1 MPADDFFDRTEFVQY
16 FRDETDELLQSIEGD
31 LLRLEQFVDADAVD
45 AELVN
50 SLFRALHTIK
60 GSAGM
65 LQFTAVQLVAHALEN
80 VFDLLRKDRM
90 PLTESGITLLF
101 DGRDLLNA
109 LVRAAVGG
117 GVEPAGVAEYLARL
131 DAFAGVYEETAQA
144 IEGPRNDDEADEE
157 LRPVDDAQVSAF
169 EAEVA
174 RLLAQA
180 EAAQAAVDD
189 LFAAPLASAPALAVP
204 ELAPH
209 PVPDPR
215 AVAPAAA
222 ASGRARPV
230 SAKNQTIRVDIER
243 LDNLLNLVG
252 ELVINRTRISDIAA
266 TLGRELGTN
275 GRAGSDVSASLA
287 KDLSESSALLAR
299 TTNEIQ
305 ESIMKVRMV
314 PIGQVFDRFPR
325 VVRDLAKARGKE
337 IHLEIDG
344 AETDLD
350 KTIVD
355 EVGEPLM
362 HLIRNCVDHGIE
374 PADVREA
381 RGKPRHGT
389 ITLNAYHEGNQVIV
403 EISDDGGGIDLQ
415 RVRDKAIRLGVA
427 DENERLTDR
436 EIVELIFTP
445 GFSTADQVTDVAG
458 RGVGM
463 DVVKKNILRL
473 KGVFDVDSVQGKG
486 TTFTMKLPLTLA
498 IIQALLVRVADELY
512 SIPLDA
518 VIESQRI
525 DAADVRTVHGG
536 EVITLRGQVV
546 PLIRVAEFFRLDAPR
561 DPDKVMIVIVGLQ
574 GRQVGLVV
582 DSFQGEQE
590 IVIKPLSDVIGRI
603 AGVSGATI
611 LGNGS
616 ISLIIDVHSLVAGA
630 YGTGE
635 AARRAHQEHAHR
647 RHRDRFEARRHG
659 RRLGFRGVAPA
670 ARADRGRTRDDRRR
684 RDRVHSRRR
693 EDRGPSDHP
702 ARPGQDHHRLRKAR
716 ARDGRGRVERRLT
729 ATRRRFS
736 LVSRPATAR
745 RRAIRCSRNSVA
757 RRRTVRRARGR
768 AAARAR
774 FRLRSR
780 APCTGAAW
788 PSRDR

>member
-1 MPADDFFDRTEFVQY
+1 MPADDFFDRSEFVQY
-16 FRDETDELLQSIEGD
+16 FRDETDELLNSIDTD
-31 LLRLEQFVDADAVD
+31 LLRLEQFVDTGTID
-45 AELVN
+45 AEIVN

-65 LQFTAVQLVAHALEN
+65 LEFTAVQQVAHKLEN
-80 VFDLLRKDRM
+80 VYDLLRKDRM
-90 PLTESGITLLF
+90 PLTESGINLLF
-101 DGRDLLNA
+101 EGRDVLTA
-109 LVRAAVGG
+109 LVRAAVSGAETPS
-117 GVEPAGVAEYLARL
+117 GVDEYVERL
-131 DAFAGVYEETAQA
+131 DAFAGVYDSTAQA
-144 IEGPRNDDEADEE
+144 IEGPRSEDDQEE
-157 LRPVDDAQVSAF
+157 DLTPVDAEQLSAF

-180 EAAQAAVDD
+180 EARRADAEFAAEQVPAVQDAPDVNAAQAAVDA
-189 LFAAPLASAPALAVP
+189 LFAEPVRGISAAEQPAPFAAAFAAAPAQAEPQRAASAPS
-204 ELAPH
+204 
-209 PVPDPR
+209 
-215 AVAPAAA
+215 APAPSIAPA
-222 ASGRARPV
+222 PDAKRAV

-243 LDNLLNLVG
+243 LDMLLNLVG
-252 ELVINRTRISDIAA
+252 ELVINRTRISDIAS

-275 GRAGSDVSASLA
+275 GRTNDGLSNLA

-325 VVRDLAKARGKE
+325 MVRDLAKARGKD
-337 IHLEIDG
+337 IHLEIAG

-362 HLIRNCVDHGIE
+362 HLVRNCVDHGIE
-374 PADVREA
+374 PPDVRES

-389 ITLNAYHEGNQVIV
+389 IKLNAYHEGNQVII

-415 RVRDKAIRLGVA
+415 RVRQKAIRLGVIGET
-427 DENERLTDR
+427 DRLSDR
-436 EIVELIFTP
+436 EIIELIFTP
-445 GFSTADQVTDVAG
+445 GFSTADQVTDVSG

-473 KGVFDVDSVQGKG
+473 KGVFDVDSVQGEG
-486 TTFTMKLPLTLA
+486 TKFTMKLPLTLA
-498 IIQALLVRVADELY
+498 IIQALLVNVAQELY
-512 SIPLDA
+512 SIPLDS

-525 DAADVRTVHGG
+525 DASDVRTVHGS

-603 AGVSGATI
+603 AGISGATI

-616 ISLIIDVHSLVAGA
+616 ISLIIDVHSLVATA
-630 YGTGE
+630 YG
-635 AARRAHQEHAHR
+635 
-647 RHRDRFEARRHG
+647 
-659 RRLGFRGVAPA
+659 
-670 ARADRGRTRDDRRR
+670 
-684 RDRVHSRRR
+684 S
-693 EDRGPSDHP
+693 
-702 ARPGQDHHRLRKAR
+702 
-716 ARDGRGRVERRLT
+716 GRV
-729 ATRRRFS
+729 TRAEFS
-736 LVSRPATAR
+736 GV
-745 RRAIRCSRNSVA
+745 
-757 RRRTVRRARGR
+757 
-768 AAARAR
+768 
-774 FRLRSR
+774 
-780 APCTGAAW
+780 
-788 PSRDR
+788 